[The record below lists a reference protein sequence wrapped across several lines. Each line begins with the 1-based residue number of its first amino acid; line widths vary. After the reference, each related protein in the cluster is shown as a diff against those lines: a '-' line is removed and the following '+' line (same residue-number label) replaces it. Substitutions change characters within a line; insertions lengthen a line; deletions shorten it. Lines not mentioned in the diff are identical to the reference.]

1 MILKLPSYV
10 DNNTPYVKGK
20 GIEKAIQ
27 SLQESPKIF
36 FKWFADNIMKSNTH
50 KYNLLVKTS
59 DKVIIRIDNIYTGK
73 KQMWKTLRDILM
85 NAFLHHNVVIV
96 VFNECV
102 AVTLTSS
109 WYLEALAIEMYKIRN
124 DFFYPQAGIINA
136 K

>member
-59 DKVIIRIDNIYTGK
+59 DKVIIRIDNIIQVKSKCEKRLG
-73 KQMWKTLRDILM
+73 I
-85 NAFLHHNVVIV
+85 FL
-96 VFNECV
+96 
-102 AVTLTSS
+102 
-109 WYLEALAIEMYKIRN
+109 
-124 DFFYPQAGIINA
+124 
-136 K
+136 